1 MGCRSGRVCR
11 AHFTPPLSSL
21 PLHQG
26 VCSSWLAT
34 LDPALQPTVPMWV
47 APGTLSLSK
56 AMGKPAILIGPG
68 TGCAPFRAF
77 IEERVSAAVGG
88 EDRCHSLLLGQ
99 RSLGS
104 CSACTACRHNAL
116 LRLPLTTCRLLLPS
130 RVAVPSGP
138 GPPCASHSLLQ
149 RPGEPTTCTLPCA
162 LLRDLSHAALC
173 TGAQGV
179 RAAQGGG
186 GRGAGLGV
194 DPQQRGTRLHCWVRR
209 GASTTVGCGE
219 VLPPSHTHTHAATQ
233 DRCPVMCW
241 RP

>member
-1 MGCRSGRVCR
+1 MGCWGGRVCR

-34 LDPALQPTVPMWV
+34 LDPALQPTVPVWV

-56 AMGKPAILIGPG
+56 AIGKPAILIGPG

-88 EDRCHSLLLGQ
+88 EDHCHSLLLGQ

-116 LRLPLTTCRLLLPS
+116 LWLPLTTCRLLLPS

-138 GPPCASHSLLQ
+138 GPPCAPHSLLQ
-149 RPGEPTTCTLPCA
+149 RPGEPTTCTPPCA
-162 LLRDLSHAALC
+162 LLQELAHIAIPLHRRTRC
-173 TGAQGV
+173 TCSTGWRRPGRRSGSGSTAEEHTSSLLGEE
-179 RAAQGGG
+179 GGFH
-186 GRGAGLGV
+186 RCGL
-194 DPQQRGTRLHCWVRR
+194 W
-209 GASTTVGCGE
+209 
-219 VLPPSHTHTHAATQ
+219 
-233 DRCPVMCW
+233 
-241 RP
+241 

>member
-1 MGCRSGRVCR
+1 MCR

-88 EDRCHSLLLGQ
+88 EDRCHSLLSPGPEVT
-99 RSLGS
+99 G
-104 CSACTACRHNAL
+104 
-116 LRLPLTTCRLLLPS
+116 LLL
-130 RVAVPSGP
+130 
-138 GPPCASHSLLQ
+138 C
-149 RPGEPTTCTLPCA
+149 
-162 LLRDLSHAALC
+162 
-173 TGAQGV
+173 
-179 RAAQGGG
+179 
-186 GRGAGLGV
+186 
-194 DPQQRGTRLHCWVRR
+194 LHCLQTQC
-209 GASTTVGCGE
+209 S
-219 VLPPSHTHTHAATQ
+219 SSAAAHNMLTSSSVKSGS
-233 DRCPVMCW
+233 P
-241 RP
+241 